1 MLGDRPS
8 KLDSGVRGIRT
19 ILLINKNQYPA
30 GQRDGAKT
38 VTFSI
43 ESIIRLIVLKMILV
57 SNWQGILTYQCMSY
71 FNFRLQKL

>member
-38 VTFSI
+38 VTLSI
-43 ESIIRLIVLKMILV
+43 ESIIRLIV
-57 SNWQGILTYQCMSY
+57 
-71 FNFRLQKL
+71 